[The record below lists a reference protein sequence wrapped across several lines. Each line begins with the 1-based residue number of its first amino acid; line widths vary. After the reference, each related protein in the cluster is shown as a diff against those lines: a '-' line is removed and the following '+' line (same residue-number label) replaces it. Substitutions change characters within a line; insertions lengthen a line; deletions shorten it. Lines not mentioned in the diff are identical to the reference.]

1 MATGGNIPVT
11 NLDFFEIKDSLKSFL
26 SNQDQ
31 FKDYDF
37 DGSALS
43 TLLDV
48 LSYNTHYMGFYAN
61 MVANESFLDSAVTRN
76 AVVSIAKQL
85 GYTPTSTQAARAEVQ
100 ISYSGATPDFLPAGT
115 IFNATDQSG
124 RSYTFV
130 NPDVVTIGATGG
142 SGDNVAGATASIIE
156 GSLRTI
162 SFVYD
167 GSKGTNQK
175 FTIPNR
181 NVDNRYLK
189 VRVQNSTSDSTGF
202 GTPWTKA
209 TNYAG
214 LTSGSNSYFLEEST
228 DGLFEVYFGDGII
241 GNKPNHGNVITVD
254 YHYTNGAIAN
264 GIGRN
269 DVETGRRSFT
279 LNPSATV
286 DVTSFAQGGGE
297 NESIDSVRYFAPRVY
312 QAQDRA
318 VTTEDYSTLIQ
329 TQYADTESV
338 FVYGGE
344 DAIPPQYGKVFVAI
358 KPLSG
363 TKLSDSEKD
372 SVARSVL
379 QEKNIV
385 SIIPEII
392 DPEYV
397 YLKFKTNVVFD
408 PARTGAGS
416 EGIKTLVKEKLLS
429 FVDRRL
435 EKFGEHLYYSRLL
448 SEIDNLDDSI
458 VGNETSIKMQKWL
471 EPILGFPGGYTINFY
486 NPIFNPHTGHAVAS
500 IESTIFKYRDADG
513 IIRDA
518 NIEDDGAGKLIIVRK
533 TSGQKIKMFE
543 IGTINYSTGSL
554 ELVSF
559 NPVTDDT
566 SSLIKFTATP
576 RDQNIMSSRNII
588 LTIDSA
594 DSTTTDVSIEI
605 EGRRTL
611 DTTETTP
618 QVITTTSVASTTRTT
633 PSSAPAT
640 SGGQSYTT
648 GGGGGG
654 SDSSGSGNGGGG
666 GGGGGGYG
674 GY

>member
-1 MATGGNIPVT
+1 M
-11 NLDFFEIKDSLKSFL
+11 F
-26 SNQDQ
+26 
-31 FKDYDF
+31 
-37 DGSALS
+37 
-43 TLLDV
+43 
-48 LSYNTHYMGFYAN
+48 
-61 MVANESFLDSAVTRN
+61 
-76 AVVSIAKQL
+76 
-85 GYTPTSTQAARAEVQ
+85 
-100 ISYSGATPDFLPAGT
+100 IS
-115 IFNATDQSG
+115 
-124 RSYTFV
+124 
-130 NPDVVTIGATGG
+130 
-142 SGDNVAGATASIIE
+142 
-156 GSLRTI
+156 
-162 SFVYD
+162 
-167 GSKGTNQK
+167 
-175 FTIPNR
+175 
-181 NVDNRYLK
+181 
-189 VRVQNSTSDSTGF
+189 
-202 GTPWTKA
+202 
-209 TNYAG
+209 
-214 LTSGSNSYFLEEST
+214 
-228 DGLFEVYFGDGII
+228 
-241 GNKPNHGNVITVD
+241 
-254 YHYTNGAIAN
+254 
-264 GIGRN
+264 
-269 DVETGRRSFT
+269 
-279 LNPSATV
+279 
-286 DVTSFAQGGGE
+286 
-297 NESIDSVRYFAPRVY
+297 
-312 QAQDRA
+312 
-318 VTTEDYSTLIQ
+318 
-329 TQYADTESV
+329 
-338 FVYGGE
+338 GE

-397 YLKFKTNVVFD
+397 YLKFKTNVIFD

-416 EGIKTLVKEKLLS
+416 EGIKTLVKDKLLS

-435 EKFGEHLYYSRLL
+435 ERFGEHLYYSRLL

-500 IESTIFKYRDADG
+500 IESTMFKYRDADG

-543 IGTINYSTGSL
+543 IGTVNYSTGSL

-605 EGRRTL
+605 AGRRTL
-611 DTTETTP
+611 DTTENHSPSYHYYVSYRPLKQLRHLHPQHQVVSPIP
-618 QVITTTSVASTTRTT
+618 QVVEVVVQIHPVPVMAEAEEAAVVDTVVIKEIN
-633 PSSAPAT
+633 PC
-640 SGGQSYTT
+640 
-648 GGGGGG
+648 
-654 SDSSGSGNGGGG
+654 
-666 GGGGGGYG
+666 
-674 GY
+674 